1 MSVAAALERELADFV
16 AAEAALL
23 DDGRF
28 DDWLALFADDGVYW
42 VPLAGARQADPH
54 RHHSIAYE
62 DRALLQLRVARLKD
76 PQAHSQHPPSTC
88 QHVLQRPVLV
98 AADEAAAQP
107 PSREGHAE
115 SLLSHAGETH
125 RLRTPFLYV
134 EARGDDEL
142 MLAGTCRHRLSRID
156 GAWKIR
162 EKRVDL
168 LNPGRPLPAIQLFI

>member
-1 MSVAAALERELADFV
+1 MSLHVSLERELADFV

-42 VPLAGARQADPH
+42 VPLAGAAQADAR
-54 RHHSIAYE
+54 RHQSIAWE

-76 PQAHSQHPPSTC
+76 PQAHSQHPRSSC
-88 QHVLQRPVLV
+88 QHVLQRPMLV
-98 AADEAAAQP
+98 PADDGAAA
-107 PSREGHAE
+107 GA
-115 SLLSHAGETH
+115 SLPGEKTY
-125 RLRTPFLYV
+125 RLRTPFVYV
-134 EARGDDEL
+134 EARGDEEL
-142 MLAGTCRHRLSRID
+142 MLAGTCRHLVSRID